1 MLFHR
6 SASIAFVLVAILFA
20 GSAMAQGDFD
30 DVEIQITPIAEGIHV
45 LNGRGGAMAVCTGDD
60 GVFLIDDQFAPLS
73 DKIAAAIATLQ
84 EGGVRF
90 VLNTHW
96 HGDHTGGNENFG
108 ERGAVLVAQ
117 NNVRQRMSTKQFS
130 EFLQRETP
138 PSPLAALPIITFE
151 RQLEFHIN
159 GEDILALHMPRAHT
173 DGDAIVSF
181 RNANVIHCGDVYFAG
196 MYPYIDLSSGGS
208 IDGTIEAARKILAMA
223 DDDTR
228 LIAGH
233 GPVTGRAELQA
244 YHDMLVGLRQAVQSA
259 IDSGADLEATIALK
273 PSAAYDAEWGQ
284 GWIQPD
290 QIVTFIYGSL
300 TTE

>member
-1 MLFHR
+1 
-6 SASIAFVLVAILFA
+6 
-20 GSAMAQGDFD
+20 
-30 DVEIQITPIAEGIHV
+30 
-45 LNGRGGAMAVCTGDD
+45 MAVCTGED

-117 NNVRQRMSTKQFS
+117 DNVRKRMSTKQFS
-130 EFLQRETP
+130 EFMQRETP
-138 PSPLAALPIITFE
+138 PSPPAALPIITFD

-159 GEDILALHMPRAHT
+159 GEDILALYMPRAHT
-173 DGDAIVSF
+173 DGDAIVYF

-196 MYPYIDLSSGGS
+196 MYPFIDLSSGGS

-244 YHDMLVGLRQAVQSA
+244 YHDMLVGLRKAVQSA
-259 IDSGADLEATIALK
+259 IDSGADLEATIARK

-300 TTE
+300 TGE